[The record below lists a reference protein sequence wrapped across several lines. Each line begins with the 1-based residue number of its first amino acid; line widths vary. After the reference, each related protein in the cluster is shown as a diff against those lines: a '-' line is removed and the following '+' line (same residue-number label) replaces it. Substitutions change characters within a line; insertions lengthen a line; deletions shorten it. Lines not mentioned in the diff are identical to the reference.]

1 MTVPFQPTPQPSFG
15 VVPRAYDP
23 GYFTAFMAQ
32 LARRLS
38 NLSGPNTVQ
47 QQILLQAPNG
57 TVYEVTVNNSGVLTT
72 TAATRGTIQ
81 PPI

>member
-1 MTVPFQPTPQPSFG
+1 MTDKPIPLPSFG

-23 GYFTAFMAQ
+23 GYFTAFMSQ
-32 LARRLS
+32 LARKLS
-38 NLSGPNTVQ
+38 AFAGPNIVQ

-57 TVYEVTVNNSGVLTT
+57 TVYEVTINNSGVLTQT
-72 TAATRGTIQ
+72 VATRGTVQ

>member
-1 MTVPFQPTPQPSFG
+1 MTTKPTPLPSFG

-23 GYFTAFMAQ
+23 GYFTAFMSQ
-32 LARRLS
+32 LSRKLS
-38 NLSGPNTVQ
+38 TLAGPNIVQ

-57 TVYEVTVNNSGVLTT
+57 TVYEVTISNAGVLTPT
-72 TAATRGTIQ
+72 VATRGTVQ

>member
-1 MTVPFQPTPQPSFG
+1 MTTKPTPLPSFG

-23 GYFTAFMAQ
+23 GYFSAFMSQ
-32 LARRLS
+32 LARKLS
-38 NLSGPNTVQ
+38 TLAGPNIVQ

-57 TVYEVTVNNSGVLTT
+57 TVYEVTISNAGALTT
-72 TAATRGTIQ
+72 TVATRGTVQ

>member
-1 MTVPFQPTPQPSFG
+1 MTTKPTPLPSFG

-23 GYFTAFMAQ
+23 GYFTAFMSQ
-32 LARRLS
+32 LARKLS
-38 NLSGPNTVQ
+38 TLAGPNIVQ

-57 TVYEVTVNNSGVLTT
+57 TVYEVTINNSGVLTQT
-72 TAATRGTIQ
+72 VATRGTVQ

>member
-1 MTVPFQPTPQPSFG
+1 MTTKPTPLPSFG

-23 GYFTAFMAQ
+23 GYFTAFMSQ
-32 LARRLS
+32 LARKLS
-38 NLSGPNTVQ
+38 TLAGPNIVQ

-72 TAATRGTIQ
+72 AVATRGTIQ

>member
-1 MTVPFQPTPQPSFG
+1 MTTKPTPLPSFG

-23 GYFTAFMAQ
+23 GYFTAFMSQ
-32 LARRLS
+32 LARKLS
-38 NLSGPNTVQ
+38 AFAGPNIVQ

-57 TVYEVTVNNSGVLTT
+57 TVYEVTINNSGVLTQT
-72 TAATRGTIQ
+72 VATRGTVQ

>member
-1 MTVPFQPTPQPSFG
+1 MTTKPTPLPSFG

-23 GYFTAFMAQ
+23 GYFTAFMSQ
-32 LARRLS
+32 LARKLS
-38 NLSGPNTVQ
+38 TLAGPNIVQ

-57 TVYEVTVNNSGVLTT
+57 TVYEVSINNSGVLTQT
-72 TAATRGTIQ
+72 VATRGTVQ

>member
-1 MTVPFQPTPQPSFG
+1 MTTKPTPLPSFG

-23 GYFTAFMAQ
+23 GYFTAFMSQ
-32 LARRLS
+32 LARKLS
-38 NLSGPNTVQ
+38 TLAGPNIVQ

-57 TVYEVTVNNSGVLTT
+57 TVYEVTISNAGALTT
-72 TAATRGTIQ
+72 TVATRGTVQ

>member
-1 MTVPFQPTPQPSFG
+1 MTTKPTPLPSFG

-23 GYFTAFMAQ
+23 GYFTAFMSQ
-32 LARRLS
+32 LARKLS
-38 NLSGPNTVQ
+38 TLAGPNIVQ

-57 TVYEVTVNNSGVLTT
+57 TVYEVTISNAGVLTPT
-72 TAATRGTIQ
+72 VATRGTVQ